1 MSVMEREEAV
11 ERAHGYLSKN
21 GANNWKQG
29 QELKRRT
36 QEGLGY
42 METVQLIAD
51 IYQRGERPGDRL
63 DLQTIDF
70 SLSYEEIKSGINEAL
85 DDLGAQQFENIEE
98 QELESQM
105 DRMEAMVE
113 KEREQMENIREEVEE
128 EVEQLTAEEEEG
140 RLFQARNQAWTG
152 YRLALLET
160 RGMFDAL
167 VEAIEYARAILE
179 IDEQLGVNFDPDE
192 MERDAFEELRQRA
205 QKMKEFS
212 SEIEGLNFEAEEI
225 DQSEI
230 GDSEDQ
236 EEDPEDLEEVI
247 TRTLEGNDREME
259 RFDLI
264 NQVEGQTTFSEEEIE
279 KKLEELETR
288 GDIFQPQR
296 GSVSLLD
303 HSAAL
308 EYGKPLLRDHQETL
322 ADTDREL
329 LASEPFG
336 EMTVQIVQN
345 EDPPELESFPE
356 VRDFLQDKLGTQAR
370 EHFMAIYLDGSNDV
384 LATQTIGVGGLDSV
398 KVNSRAIIQSG
409 IVTSASG
416 VIVVHNHPS
425 GALEFTEE
433 DIQATRQ
440 LQTEMEQFDLDLLD
454 HIVASSE
461 GAVSLRNENREIFN
475 SPPPFYAK

>member
-11 ERAHGYLSKN
+11 ERAHGYLSETGGK
-21 GANNWKQG
+21 NWKQG

-36 QEGLGY
+36 QDLGY

-70 SLSYEEIKSGINEAL
+70 SLSYEEIKGRINESL
-85 DDLGAQQFENIEE
+85 DDLGAEQFESVEE
-98 QELESQM
+98 QELDNQTE
-105 DRMEAMVE
+105 RMEAMVE
-113 KEREQMENIREEVEE
+113 AEREQMESIREEVEE
-128 EVEQLTAEEEEG
+128 EVEELTAEEERD
-140 RLFQARNQAWTG
+140 RLFEARNQAWTG

-179 IDEQLGVNFDPDE
+179 IDERLEVNFDPEQMD
-192 MERDAFEELRQRA
+192 RDAFEELRQRA

-212 SEIEGLNFEAEEI
+212 SEIEGLNFEATEI
-225 DQSEI
+225 DQSEV
-230 GDSEDQ
+230 GDSEEE

-247 TRTLEGNDREME
+247 SRTLEGNDNQMD
-259 RFDLI
+259 RFNLI
-264 NQVEGQTTFSEEEIE
+264 NEVEGQTTFTEEEIE
-279 KKLEELETR
+279 QKLEELETR

-303 HSAAL
+303 HRTAL
-308 EYGKPLLRDHQETL
+308 EYDRPLLRDHQETL

-345 EDPPELESFPE
+345 EDPPELENFSE
-356 VRDFLQDKLGTQAR
+356 VETFLQAKLGDQAR
-370 EHFMAIYLDGSNDV
+370 EHFMAIYLNGDNDV
-384 LATQTIGVGGLDSV
+384 LATQTVGVGGLDSV
-398 KVNSRAIIQSG
+398 RVNSRAIIQAG
-409 IVTSASG
+409 IVTSAQA
-416 VIVVHNHPS
+416 VIVTHNHPS
-425 GALEFTEE
+425 GALEFTPDDFE
-433 DIQATRQ
+433 ATQQ
-440 LQTEMEQFDLDLLD
+440 LQAEMEQFDLDLLD
-454 HIVASSE
+454 HILATSD
-461 GAVSLRNENREIFN
+461 GAISMRNENREIFN
-475 SPPPFYAK
+475 SPPPFYAE